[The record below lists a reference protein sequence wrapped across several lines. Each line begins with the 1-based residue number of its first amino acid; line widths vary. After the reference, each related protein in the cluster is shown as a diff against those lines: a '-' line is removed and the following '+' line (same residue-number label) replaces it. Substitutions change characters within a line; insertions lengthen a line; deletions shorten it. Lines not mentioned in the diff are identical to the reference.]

1 MDSAHDGFR
10 GVGRIWCEALD
21 LMSGVLGGVLDVVL
35 LIMDGWYDG
44 G

>member
-1 MDSAHDGFR
+1 M
-10 GVGRIWCEALD
+10 VCEALD
-21 LMSGVLGGVLDVVL
+21 LMPGVLGGVFDVVL

>member
-1 MDSAHDGFR
+1 MVF
-10 GVGRIWCEALD
+10 EALD
-21 LMSGVLGGVLDVVL
+21 LMSGVLGGVLYIVL

>member
-1 MDSAHDGFR
+1 M
-10 GVGRIWCEALD
+10 VCEALD